1 MRTAMNFLNGAAS
14 TLEFAIHLLS
24 PAVWSANLPAPVSFS
39 GQFAVTNP
47 ISGTQNIYRLSQ

>member
-1 MRTAMNFLNGAAS
+1 MNFLNGAAS